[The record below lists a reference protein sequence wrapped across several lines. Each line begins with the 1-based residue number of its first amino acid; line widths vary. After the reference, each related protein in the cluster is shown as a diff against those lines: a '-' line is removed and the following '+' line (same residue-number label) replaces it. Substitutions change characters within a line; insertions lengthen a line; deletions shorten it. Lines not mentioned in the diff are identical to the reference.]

1 MPSSTKIPIQV
12 SKEAVGVQGAGG
24 MMDVNTY
31 DPIAQAAGAFGN
43 RVKEWGLAEA
53 KAEELMNVANARL
66 VMQERFD
73 MLSSSLATK
82 LPSKAALGFQKGA
95 GEIQTDASALIKSK
109 FGRRQFAADFAELKA
124 RYGVSVRK
132 ATRKR
137 FIDEGIAT
145 LDRGIEHQYHKMAE
159 IDLSQSG
166 AQNAY
171 AVRINNVKRLIAN
184 SKLAGFIDAE
194 NAGKRERQLLSRSDE
209 IQAQALIREDLARA
223 ENALGD
229 YSKFK
234 HLDPLVR
241 SRLQTLTSNKLLT
254 AQKARIAAEEKDER
268 TREKNAKVARSETA
282 AGIQSR
288 VLLGEDYSLTDLAN
302 EKHDIGGDEALN
314 PKERMQLQ
322 RLIATL
328 QKEGETIET
337 DPEVYTTY
345 ANLAYSIGDLP
356 EAKKEARRAS
366 LRISI
371 RGSVTAKKLKASDA
385 VRIMG
390 IIDGQMKEGAQFAK
404 AKIER
409 DSLKYALGGAD
420 VEFQMPGTKT
430 KEELGIRSRRAAALR
445 EYDQRVH
452 HARED
457 PATVRIDILK
467 RATTLT
473 VATIQSAFNS
483 IIKPPYADA
492 GDPVTWTEDNIQQS
506 RIALAA
512 AVVQKLIKPS
522 MLNTYS
528 QTLDQLSSLIR
539 QRDRVRAAEKSTGG
553 DGNKDVNA
561 RTKKTLGSK

>member
-31 DPIAQAAGAFGN
+31 DPIAQAAGALGN

-73 MLSSSLATK
+73 LLSSTLATQK
-82 LPSKAALGFQKGA
+82 PSKAALGFQMEASK
-95 GEIQTDASALIKSK
+95 IQADASALIKSK

-137 FIDEGIAT
+137 FIDKGIAD
-145 LDRGIEHQYHKMAE
+145 LDQKIENQYQLMSGINLQQPGGMDK
-159 IDLSQSG
+159 
-166 AQNAY
+166 Y
-171 AVRINNVKRLIAN
+171 AGHVNTVRRFIAN
-184 SKLAGFIDAE
+184 HKLAGHIDAE

-209 IQAQALIREDLARA
+209 IQAQALIRSDPVKAED
-223 ENALGD
+223 ALFD
-229 YSKFK
+229 TAQFK
-234 HLDPLVR
+234 RLDPLVR
-241 SRLQTLTSNKLLT
+241 SRLQTLASNKVAT

-268 TREKNAKVARSETA
+268 DRERNAKVARSETA
-282 AGIQSR
+282 AGIQSGI
-288 VLLGEDYSLTDLAN
+288 LSGNGYSLADLSD

-345 ANLAYSIGDLP
+345 ANLAYTIGDLP

-452 HARED
+452 HAMED
-457 PATVRIDILK
+457 PTKVRIDILK

-473 VATIQSAFNS
+473 VATIDSAFNS

-492 GDPVTWTEDNIQQS
+492 GNPVNWTEDNIQQS